1 MTDKQ
6 FFKRL
11 WWVVV
16 GFGSIVLLSILLTIA
31 SSCEDLYIAGY
42 NKEFEKLD
50 SLMLSADSIIYEIN
64 TLMDTT
70 DWDAFYLNAQRINND

>member
-1 MTDKQ
+1 MNDKQ

-16 GFGSIVLLSILLTIA
+16 GFGSIVFLSILLTIA

-70 DWDAFYLNAQRINND
+70 DWNAFYLNAQRINND

>member
-6 FFKRL
+6 FFKSL
-11 WWVVV
+11 WLIVA
-16 GFGSIVLLSILLTIA
+16 GFGSILFLSILLATA